1 VRSGAF
7 DWRPLVTGKVGLDG
21 VTQAF
26 SDLTDPEAHAKILI
40 ELWR

>member
-7 DWRPLVTGKVGLDG
+7 DGHHLVTAMVGLDG

-40 ELWR
+40 EPWR